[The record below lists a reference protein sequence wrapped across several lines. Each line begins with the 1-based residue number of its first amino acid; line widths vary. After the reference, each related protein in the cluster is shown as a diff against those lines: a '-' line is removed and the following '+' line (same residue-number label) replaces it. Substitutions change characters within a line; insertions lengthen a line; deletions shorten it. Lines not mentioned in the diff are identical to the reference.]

1 MCVCVSVCVCA
12 CLCVCVCVEGAVVM
26 GGKNLFL
33 DADAPPCGGPWP
45 SFPAAPK
52 VEYNDNAAVWSC
64 VILHGTMYKN
74 LAMKVTKIHNEYDQ
88 DQIKRRQL

>member
-1 MCVCVSVCVCA
+1 MRGLCMCVCVSVCVCA

-52 VEYNDNAAVWSC
+52 VEYNHNALVKFYNVQCTRIW
-64 VILHGTMYKN
+64 
-74 LAMKVTKIHNEYDQ
+74 Q
-88 DQIKRRQL
+88 